1 MRFILIFSAFVFL
14 SLPVAAE
21 QKYST
26 WSNPDGGGGTT
37 KELVDK
43 LNALID
49 EAEKSRA
56 ADPVFLRDLRALT
69 SGFAVPQNVAPQN
82 VSVLSDDFSDGDF
95 NSNPVWNV
103 SEGRFWI
110 EKDWGLRS
118 AITPGA
124 TAAPEQE
131 KKASSKDLAIAIF
144 GAVLKQATKSKSE
157 PTQSAAAKPQVA
169 TIHSIAAIANAFA
182 IEFELSSWQPQ
193 GRFDIGPFQGTDT
206 NSGYRLSYA
215 PGGALALHRVSA
227 RGSSVVKQATSLVPL
242 EDQKSHTI
250 LWSRDS
256 SAMMSVS
263 IDGKVV
269 LTSTDR
275 SFSDPFQGIAISNRG
290 GDYIIKRIA
299 VSSIN

>member
-131 KKASSKDLAIAIF
+131 KKGSQMQFIDYQNK
-144 GAVLKQATKSKSE
+144 K
-157 PTQSAAAKPQVA
+157 
-169 TIHSIAAIANAFA
+169 AN
-182 IEFELSSWQPQ
+182 L
-193 GRFDIGPFQGTDT
+193 
-206 NSGYRLSYA
+206 YR
-215 PGGALALHRVSA
+215 
-227 RGSSVVKQATSLVPL
+227 
-242 EDQKSHTI
+242 
-250 LWSRDS
+250 
-256 SAMMSVS
+256 
-263 IDGKVV
+263 
-269 LTSTDR
+269 
-275 SFSDPFQGIAISNRG
+275 
-290 GDYIIKRIA
+290 
-299 VSSIN
+299 

>member
-1 MRFILIFSAFVFL
+1 M
-14 SLPVAAE
+14 
-21 QKYST
+21 
-26 WSNPDGGGGTT
+26 
-37 KELVDK
+37 
-43 LNALID
+43 
-49 EAEKSRA
+49 
-56 ADPVFLRDLRALT
+56 
-69 SGFAVPQNVAPQN
+69 
-82 VSVLSDDFSDGDF
+82 
-95 NSNPVWNV
+95 
-103 SEGRFWI
+103 
-110 EKDWGLRS
+110 
-118 AITPGA
+118 
-124 TAAPEQE
+124 
-131 KKASSKDLAIAIF
+131 
-144 GAVLKQATKSKSE
+144 
-157 PTQSAAAKPQVA
+157 
-169 TIHSIAAIANAFA
+169 
-182 IEFELSSWQPQ
+182 
-193 GRFDIGPFQGTDT
+193 
-206 NSGYRLSYA
+206 SYA